1 MIQTTFMDKYPINS
15 LEINKNKTKLTSV
28 DEIIDYYKNKIVA
41 HPIATFISIF
51 DHYEHTK
58 SIDGE
63 ISEDIKDAKN
73 IIFCFGSAIPNSKIL
88 AVRPRSIGVV
98 ELEESFM
105 IEFMDA
111 PKESIQEL
119 LVLWSEELILK

>member
-1 MIQTTFMDKYPINS
+1 MTQTTFMDKYPINS
-15 LEINKNKTKLTSV
+15 LEIPKNKTNLNSV
-28 DEIIDYYKNKIVA
+28 DEILDFFKDKIIK
-41 HPIATFISIF
+41 HPIATFISTF
-51 DHYEHTK
+51 DHYKHTK

-88 AVRPRSIGVV
+88 AVRPRSIGVA